1 MLLHAEYQK
10 DGLGKPLGCQL
21 FVLLPW
27 AQPLLHVGLR
37 PGIRES
43 GPSKGGTW
51 RCSNCSRAAKQNPV
65 GGRILT
71 VWCPAHPTMTET
83 AARSEMR
90 EAVPPFFYALTFQFF
105 ADIHTAFEVLCHR
118 EMIKIQSSVKVWGTI
133 FLSFFPKHLLSP
145 FQILVLP
152 VQHYTIKKWD
162 FLTFFPT

>member
-1 MLLHAEYQK
+1 MTCRISERWPGQTS
-10 DGLGKPLGCQL
+10 GLPAFC
-21 FVLLPW
+21 P
-27 AQPLLHVGLR
+27 ASMSSTTLHVGLQ

-71 VWCPAHPTMTET
+71 LWCPAHPTMTEM

-90 EAVPPFFYALTFQFF
+90 EALTFQFF

-118 EMIKIQSSVKVWGTI
+118 EIIKIQSSVKVWGTI

-152 VQHYTIKKWD
+152 VQNYTIKKWG
-162 FLTFFPT
+162 FLTFFLT